1 MNVFPKWLIVF
12 TACLVML
19 GGVAGG
25 IWLKHKIVGTVPG
38 QSAPTRFALTDHD
51 GQPVTEATYRGRAL
65 LVFFGFTRC
74 PDVCPTSMIYA
85 SDLLKELG
93 PRAEELKVLFVTVDP
108 EFDTQPA
115 LKEYLAH
122 FDPRITG
129 LTGTSEQ
136 IAATAKTFGVYY
148 AKRPLEGTG
157 DYTMDHSTA
166 FYFVAQDGRLQR
178 AYSMQNGADKLTD
191 ELRAALD
198 AQS

>member
-1 MNVFPKWLIVF
+1 MSVFPKWLIVF

-25 IWLKHKIVGTVPG
+25 VWLKHKMDSTTPG
-38 QSAPTRFALTDHD
+38 QAAAIPFSLTDHN
-51 GQPVTEATYRGRAL
+51 GLPVTEASYRGKAL

-74 PDVCPTSMIYA
+74 PDICPTSMIYA
-85 SDLLKELG
+85 SDFLKELG

-115 LKEYLAH
+115 LKEYLAN

-129 LTGTSEQ
+129 LTGTQEQ
-136 IAATAKTFGVYY
+136 IAATAKAFGVYY
-148 AKRPLEGTG
+148 AKRPLEGMN

-166 FYFVAQDGRLQR
+166 FYFVDTRGRLKR
-178 AYSMQNGADKLTD
+178 AYSMQNGADELSK

-198 AQS
+198 TQ